1 MRLKVWYLL
10 FKYNYKSI
18 DTVYNKEI
26 YEVLYIVN
34 WDNQNKDPWG
44 GKNNEPDF
52 DDLIKKFSSILGGK
66 KSTSNGG
73 GSGGSG
79 FKIPSTRIF
88 LYALF
93 GFLIVYA
100 SQSIYQLDA
109 SERAV
114 ILRLGEFYEEQDEG
128 LNFRLAGID
137 ERYIENVSLTRRY
150 TQTNS
155 MLTKDENIVDVT
167 VSAQY
172 RIANLKDFVLN
183 VKDPEASLRQAIES
197 ALRHVVGDNTLEQT
211 LTVGRENIA
220 QEVQTRLQQILD
232 IYATGLLVQQVN
244 IEKTDPPPAVK
255 DSFDDVVAAREDKE
269 RLQNE
274 AERYALTI
282 VPEARGQAQARIRN
296 AEGYLLEVVANAEGE
311 VGRFTQ
317 LLEEYQKAPKV
328 TRDRMYID
336 AMQSVLSNTTKV
348 MIDIDSGNNLMLL
361 PLDKMM
367 EQGNSLN
374 SNQLRILRGDTD
386 E

>member
-1 MRLKVWYLL
+1 M
-10 FKYNYKSI
+10 
-18 DTVYNKEI
+18 
-26 YEVLYIVN
+26 N
-34 WDNQNKDPWG
+34 WDNQDKDPWG
-44 GKNNEPDF
+44 GKNDAPDF
-52 DDLIKKFSSILGGK
+52 DDLIKKFSAFIGGK
-66 KSTSNGG
+66 DSSTRKGSGSGSGNGG
-73 GSGGSG
+73 GM
-79 FKIPSTRIF
+79 KIPTTRIF
-88 LYALF
+88 LY
-93 GFLIVYA
+93 GFFAFLVIYG
-100 SQSIYQLDA
+100 SQCIYQLDA

-114 ILRLGEFYEEQDEG
+114 ILRFSKFYEEQQEG

-183 VKDPEASLRQAIES
+183 VKDPELSLRQAIES

-211 LTVGRENIA
+211 LTVGREQIA
-220 QEVQTRLQQILD
+220 QEVQARLQQILNN
-232 IYATGLLVQQVN
+232 YETGLLVQQVN
-244 IEKTDPPPAVK
+244 IEKTDPPAAVK
-255 DSFDDVVAAREDKE
+255 DAFDDVVAAREDKE
-269 RLQNE
+269 KLQNE
-274 AERYALTI
+274 AQRYALTI

-317 LLEEYQKAPKV
+317 LLKEYEKAPQV

-348 MIDIDSGNNLMLL
+348 MIDVDNGNNLMLL

-367 EQGNSLN
+367 QNSSRPSSLN
-374 SNQLRILRGDTD
+374 DILNRKGDNN

>member
-1 MRLKVWYLL
+1 
-10 FKYNYKSI
+10 
-18 DTVYNKEI
+18 
-26 YEVLYIVN
+26 VN
-34 WDNQNKDPWG
+34 WDNQDKNPWG
-44 GKNNEPDF
+44 GKNDAPDF
-52 DDLIKKFSSILGGK
+52 DDLVKKFSAILGGK
-66 KSTSNGG
+66 KQSSN
-73 GSGGSG
+73 GSGGGNTGGG
-79 FKIPSTRIF
+79 FKMPTSRLF
-88 LYALF
+88 MYALF

-100 SQSIYQLDA
+100 SQCIYQLDA

-114 ILRLGEFYEEQDEG
+114 ILRLGKFYEEQGEG

-137 ERYIENVSLTRRY
+137 DRYIENVTLTRRY

-183 VKDPEASLRQAIES
+183 VKDPETSLRQGIES

-220 QEVQTRLQQILD
+220 QEVQIRLQQILD
-232 IYATGLLVQQVN
+232 AYATGLIVQQVN
-244 IEKTDPPPAVK
+244 IEKTDPPAAVK
-255 DSFDDVVAAREDKE
+255 DAFDDVVAAREDKE

-282 VPEARGQAQARIRN
+282 VPEARGQAQARIRK
-296 AEGYLLEVVANAEGE
+296 AEGYKLEVVANAEGE
-311 VGRFTQ
+311 VGRFIQ

-336 AMQSVLSNTTKV
+336 AIQNVLSSTTKI

-367 EQGNSLN
+367 DQGNKIDLSQFRLN
-374 SNQLRILRGDTD
+374 QGDSD

>member
-1 MRLKVWYLL
+1 M
-10 FKYNYKSI
+10 
-18 DTVYNKEI
+18 
-26 YEVLYIVN
+26 N
-34 WDNQNKDPWG
+34 WDNQDKDPWG
-44 GKNNEPDF
+44 GKNDAPDF
-52 DDLIKKFSSILGGK
+52 DDLIKKFSTFLGGK
-66 KSTSNGG
+66 DSSNKKSSGG
-73 GSGGSG
+73 GGM
-79 FKIPSTRIF
+79 KIPTTRIF
-88 LYALF
+88 LYGFFA
-93 GFLIVYA
+93 FLIIYA

-114 ILRLGEFYEEQDEG
+114 ILRFGKFYEEQQEG

-183 VKDPEASLRQAIES
+183 VKDPEGSLRQAIES

-220 QEVQTRLQQILD
+220 QEVKGRLQQILD
-232 IYATGLLVQQVN
+232 IYQTGLIVQQVN
-244 IEKTDPPPAVK
+244 IEKTDPPAAVK
-255 DSFDDVVAAREDKE
+255 DAFDDVVAAREDKE

-296 AEGYLLEVVANAEGE
+296 AEGYLLEVIANAEGE

-317 LLEEYQKAPKV
+317 LLEEYEKAPKV

-348 MIDIDSGNNLMLL
+348 MIDVDNGNNLMLL
-361 PLDKMM
+361 PLDQMM
-367 EQGNSLN
+367 QNSSRSSSLN
-374 SNQLRILRGDTD
+374 DILKRQGDD
-386 E
+386 NE

>member
-1 MRLKVWYLL
+1 MNWE
-10 FKYNYKSI
+10 
-18 DTVYNKEI
+18 NK
-26 YEVLYIVN
+26 
-34 WDNQNKDPWG
+34 DKDPWG
-44 GKNNEPDF
+44 GKNDAPDF
-52 DDLIKKFSSILGGK
+52 DELIKKFSSILGGK
-66 KSTSNGG
+66 KPSSNGSNG
-73 GSGGSG
+73 GSGGGS
-79 FKIPSTRIF
+79 FKFPTSRMF
-88 LYALF
+88 LYGLF
-93 GFLIVYA
+93 AFLIVYA

-114 ILRLGEFYEEQDEG
+114 ILRLGKFHEEQQEG

-137 ERYIENVSLTRRY
+137 ERYIENVTLTRRY

-220 QEVQTRLQQILD
+220 QEVQVRLQEILD
-232 IYATGLLVQQVN
+232 GYATGLLVQQVN
-244 IEKTDPPPAVK
+244 IEKTDPPAAVK

-269 RLQNE
+269 KLQNE

-317 LLEEYQKAPKV
+317 LLREYEKAPEV

-367 EQGNSLN
+367 DQGNSVL
-374 SNQLRILRGDTD
+374 SKQQLRILRGESD

>member
-1 MRLKVWYLL
+1 M
-10 FKYNYKSI
+10 
-18 DTVYNKEI
+18 
-26 YEVLYIVN
+26 N

-44 GKNNEPDF
+44 GKNDAPDF
-52 DDLIKKFSSILGGK
+52 DDLVKKFSAILGGK
-66 KSTSNGG
+66 KQSSNGSGGGNNGG
-73 GSGGSG
+73 G
-79 FKIPSTRIF
+79 FKMPTSRLF
-88 LYALF
+88 MYALF

-100 SQSIYQLDA
+100 SQCIYQLDA

-114 ILRLGEFYEEQDEG
+114 ILRLGKFYEEQGEG

-137 ERYIENVSLTRRY
+137 DRYIENVTLTRRY

-183 VKDPEASLRQAIES
+183 VKDPETSLRQGIES

-220 QEVQTRLQQILD
+220 QEVQVRLQQILD
-232 IYATGLLVQQVN
+232 AYATGLIVQQVN
-244 IEKTDPPPAVK
+244 IEKTDPPTAVK
-255 DSFDDVVAAREDKE
+255 DAFDDVVAAREDKE

-274 AERYALTI
+274 AERYALSI
-282 VPEARGQAQARIRN
+282 VPEARGQAQARIRE
-296 AEGYLLEVVANAEGE
+296 AEGYKLEVVANAEGE
-311 VGRFTQ
+311 VGRFIQ

-336 AMQSVLSNTTKV
+336 AIQNVLSSTTKV

-367 EQGNSLN
+367 DQGNKIDLSQFRLN
-374 SNQLRILRGDTD
+374 QGDSD

>member
-1 MRLKVWYLL
+1 
-10 FKYNYKSI
+10 
-18 DTVYNKEI
+18 
-26 YEVLYIVN
+26 VN
-34 WDNQNKDPWG
+34 WENKDKDPWG
-44 GKNNEPDF
+44 GKNDAPDF
-52 DDLIKKFSSILGGK
+52 DELIKKFSSILGGK
-66 KSTSNGG
+66 KPSSNGSNG
-73 GSGGSG
+73 GSGGDS
-79 FKIPSTRIF
+79 FKFPTSRMF
-88 LYALF
+88 LYGLF
-93 GFLIVYA
+93 AFLIVYA

-114 ILRLGEFYEEQDEG
+114 ILRLGKFHEEQQEG

-137 ERYIENVSLTRRY
+137 ERYIENVTLTRRY

-220 QEVQTRLQQILD
+220 QEVQVRLQEILD
-232 IYATGLLVQQVN
+232 GYATGLLVQQVN
-244 IEKTDPPPAVK
+244 IEKTDPPAAVK

-269 RLQNE
+269 KLQNE

-317 LLEEYQKAPKV
+317 LLREYEKAPEV

-367 EQGNSLN
+367 DQGNSVL
-374 SNQLRILRGDTD
+374 SKQQLRILRGESD

>member
-1 MRLKVWYLL
+1 M
-10 FKYNYKSI
+10 
-18 DTVYNKEI
+18 
-26 YEVLYIVN
+26 N

-44 GKNNEPDF
+44 GKNDAPDF
-52 DDLIKKFSSILGGK
+52 DELVKKFSSILGGK
-66 KSTSNGG
+66 KSSSN
-73 GSGGSG
+73 GSGGSSGGG
-79 FKIPSTRIF
+79 FKIPTTRVL
-88 LYALF
+88 LYAFF

-100 SQSIYQLDA
+100 SQSVYQLDA

-114 ILRLGEFYEEQDEG
+114 ILRFGKFYEEQQEG

-244 IEKTDPPPAVK
+244 IEKTDPPAAVK
-255 DSFDDVVAAREDKE
+255 DAFDDVVAAREDKE

-317 LLEEYQKAPKV
+317 LLEEYQKAPEV

-336 AMQSVLSNTTKV
+336 AMQKVLSSTTKV

-367 EQGNSLN
+367 DQGNRMQIDLDK
-374 SNQLRILRGDTD
+374 LRLRQGDSD